1 MFEMMIGITFL
12 SVVADIILTD
22 SNYKKYIK
30 SVIGIFT
37 LAVIVQGVF
46 NLKDIK
52 VDYSIVDEIEIKANE
67 NVKLLEEDIKK
78 EIVNDLKNNIMLNLS
93 KKELRLKELFINI
106 DENMNLISVVITP
119 ENEANK
125 EKIVE
130 ILITEFSI
138 PEEIIII

>member
-12 SVVADIILTD
+12 SVIADIILTD

-37 LAVIVQGVF
+37 LTVIVQGVF

-78 EIVNDLKNNIMLNLS
+78 EIVSDLENNIILNFA
-93 KKELRLKELFINI
+93 KKEIRVKELSVNI
-106 DENMNLISVVITP
+106 DENMNLISVVIIP
-119 ENEANK
+119 ENESDK
-125 EKIVE
+125 EKITE

-138 PEEIIII
+138 PNEIIVI